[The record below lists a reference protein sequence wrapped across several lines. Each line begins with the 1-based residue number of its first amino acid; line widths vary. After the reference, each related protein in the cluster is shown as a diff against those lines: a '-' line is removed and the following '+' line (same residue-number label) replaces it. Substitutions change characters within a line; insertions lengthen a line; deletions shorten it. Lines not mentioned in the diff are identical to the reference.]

1 MEQSPLMV
9 LLVEDNLGDVFL
21 VREALEQLGLN
32 VEFRIAPDGE
42 TALDILRLPG
52 ARRPDVIVLDLNL
65 PLKHG
70 REVLA
75 ELDADPVLRHI
86 PVAILTTS
94 TSEEDAALQLTRDNC
109 LFFAKTPD
117 LRELM
122 SILTQIHDFALN
134 ARKAS

>member
-1 MEQSPLMV
+1 MEQAPLMV
-9 LLVEDNLGDVFL
+9 LLVEDNLGDIFL
-21 VREALEQLGLN
+21 VREALEQLGLDIQ
-32 VEFRIAPDGE
+32 FRTAPDGE

-52 ARRPDVIVLDLNL
+52 AKRPDVIILDLNL

-70 REVLA
+70 REVLT
-75 ELDADPVLRHI
+75 ELEADPALRHI

-94 TSEEDAALQLTRDNC
+94 TAEEDAALQLEHKHC

-122 SILTQIHDFALN
+122 NILTQIHDFALS
-134 ARKAS
+134 AK

>member
-1 MEQSPLMV
+1 MERSPVTV

-21 VREALEQLGLN
+21 VREALEQLGLD
-32 VEFRIAPDGE
+32 VQFRTVPDGE
-42 TALDILRLPG
+42 TAMDILRLPG
-52 ARRPDVIVLDLNL
+52 TRRPDVIILDLNL

-75 ELDADPVLRHI
+75 ELDADPALRHI

-94 TSEEDAALQLTRDNC
+94 TSEDDAALRLTRDNC

-122 SILTQIHDFALN
+122 NILTQIHDFARST
-134 ARKAS
+134 RKAS

>member
-1 MEQSPLMV
+1 MEQFPLTV

-21 VREALEQLGLN
+21 VREAIEQLGLDLQ
-32 VEFRIAPDGE
+32 FRTVPDGE
-42 TALDILRLPG
+42 TALDVLRLPG
-52 ARRPDVIVLDLNL
+52 AKRPDVIILDLNL

-70 REVLA
+70 REVLE
-75 ELDADPVLRHI
+75 ELEADPALRHI

-94 TSEEDAALQLTRDNC
+94 TAEEDTALQQTHDRC

-122 SILTQIHDFALN
+122 NILTQIHNFALS
-134 ARKAS
+134 AR